1 MVHFSIFQGLF
12 TAHFSQEEIAAE
24 ERRRDSFLRDAGRSA
39 DTRRSGG
46 PRRSPAASPE
56 RWGDEGFS
64 VSKQNR
70 MGFSWWDMGM
80 DQYLSI
86 PFLGE

>member
-12 TAHFSQEEIAAE
+12 TAHFCQEEIAAE

-39 DTRRSGG
+39 VF
-46 PRRSPAASPE
+46 RRSPAASPD
-56 RWGDEGFS
+56 RWGDEGFP
-64 VSKQNR
+64 VSKQKR
-70 MGFSWWDMGM
+70 MGFSWWNMGM